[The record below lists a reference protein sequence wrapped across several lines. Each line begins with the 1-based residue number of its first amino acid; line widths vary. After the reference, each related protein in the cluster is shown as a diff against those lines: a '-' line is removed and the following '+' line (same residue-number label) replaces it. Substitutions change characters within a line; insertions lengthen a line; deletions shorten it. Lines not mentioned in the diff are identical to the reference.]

1 MEGATETQDD
11 KTILTSNTGGGVDFL
26 FAARMTAS
34 SALTGQSE
42 QSFTVVAETPLL
54 LTGRRV
60 AGVGGGLAGAVEV
73 AAGP

>member
-11 KTILTSNTGGGVDFL
+11 KRILRPNTSRRG
-26 FAARMTAS
+26 AS

-60 AGVGGGLAGAVEV
+60 AGVGGGLAGAIEV